1 MKQEENIEY
10 ECVGH
15 MAFGEEDGRLIA
27 LPEYTGESVVSVQSK
42 IMEAARREGYKGDLF
57 DRMIELEWVIR
68 PIFARKK

>member
-1 MKQEENIEY
+1 MKQDENIEY

-15 MAFGEEDGRLIA
+15 MAFGEADGILVA
-27 LPEYTGESVVSVQSK
+27 LPEYTAETAVGVQRK

-57 DRMIELEWVIR
+57 DRMIELGWVIR

>member
-1 MKQEENIEY
+1 MKQDENIEY

-15 MAFGEEDGRLIA
+15 MAFGEENGILVA
-27 LPEYTGESVVSVQSK
+27 LPEYTAETAVGVQSK

-57 DRMIELEWVIR
+57 DRMIELGWVIR

>member
-1 MKQEENIEY
+1 MNQEENVEY

-15 MAFGEEDGRLIA
+15 MAFGEEDGKLIA
-27 LPEYTGESVVSVQSK
+27 LPEYTAETAVGVQSK

-57 DRMIELEWVIR
+57 DRMIELGWVIR